1 MAKKEYREVPVEEL
15 TEEQLKRWF
24 QRLRELYKWEQHHV
38 HEIKVERWQ
47 LRSERITLLHEIKVL
62 KKENRR
68 LKEEIEKMKR
78 DAVRAEKKTEKKAE
92 KKEKKEKAV
101 KSEVVDFKKKFFDSL

>member
-1 MAKKEYREVPVEEL
+1 MAKKEYREIPVEEL
-15 TEEQLKRWF
+15 TDEQLRRWF

-38 HEIKVERWQ
+38 HEVKVERWQ
-47 LRSERITLLHEIKVL
+47 LRNERFTLLHEIKVL
-62 KKENRR
+62 KKENRL

-78 DAVRAEKKTEKKAE
+78 DAVRAEKKAE
-92 KKEKKEKAV
+92 KKEKKEKKENVV

>member
-1 MAKKEYREVPVEEL
+1 M
-15 TEEQLKRWF
+15 
-24 QRLRELYKWEQHHV
+24 RELYKEVCLHIHDMK
-38 HEIKVERWQ
+38 IERWQ
-47 LRSERITLLHEIKVL
+47 LRNGKYTLMHEINVL
-62 KKENRR
+62 KKENRL

-78 DAVRAEKKTEKKAE
+78 NAAKAEKKAEKKE

>member
-1 MAKKEYREVPVEEL
+1 MAKKEYREVPVDEL
-15 TEEQLKRWF
+15 TEEELKRWF
-24 QRLRELYKWEQHHV
+24 QRLRELYKSEQHHV

-47 LRSERITLLHEIKVL
+47 LRNERFTLFHEIKVL
-62 KKENRR
+62 KRENRL

-78 DAVRAEKKTEKKAE
+78 DAIRAEKKAE

>member
-1 MAKKEYREVPVEEL
+1 MARKEYREIPVEEL
-15 TEEQLKRWF
+15 TDEQLRRWF

-38 HEIKVERWQ
+38 HEVKVERWQ
-47 LRSERITLLHEIKVL
+47 LRNERFTLLHEIKVL
-62 KKENRR
+62 KKENRL

-78 DAVRAEKKTEKKAE
+78 DAIRAEKKAE

-101 KSEVVDFKKKFFDSL
+101 KSEVTDFKKKFFDSL

>member
-15 TEEQLKRWF
+15 TEEELKRWF

-38 HEIKVERWQ
+38 HEIKIERWQ
-47 LRSERITLLHEIKVL
+47 LRNERFTLLHEIKVL
-62 KKENRR
+62 KRENRL

-78 DAVRAEKKTEKKAE
+78 DVTRTE

>member
-1 MAKKEYREVPVEEL
+1 ML
-15 TEEQLKRWF
+15 M
-24 QRLRELYKWEQHHV
+24 
-38 HEIKVERWQ
+38 HEIN
-47 LRSERITLLHEIKVL
+47 VL
-62 KKENRR
+62 KKENRL

-78 DAVRAEKKTEKKAE
+78 DATRAEKKAEKKE

>member
-15 TEEQLKRWF
+15 TDEELKRWF
-24 QRLRELYKWEQHHV
+24 QRLRELYKWEKNHV
-38 HEIKVERWQ
+38 HEIKIERWQ
-47 LRSERITLLHEIKVL
+47 LRNERFTLLHEIKVL
-62 KKENRR
+62 KKENRL
-68 LKEEIEKMKR
+68 LKEKIEKMKR
-78 DAVRAEKKTEKKAE
+78 NTVKSE

>member
-24 QRLRELYKWEQHHV
+24 QRLRELYKSEQHHV

-47 LRSERITLLHEIKVL
+47 LRNERFTLFHEIKVL
-62 KKENRR
+62 KRENRL
-68 LKEEIEKMKR
+68 LKEEIEKIKK
-78 DAVRAEKKTEKKAE
+78 DAVRAEKKAEKKE